1 MHQRALLPFFVAGLL
16 LGRQGA
22 AQTASP
28 AEDRPFF
35 LKQEIT
41 VTATRSEVEP
51 SQSPVSAA
59 VVSSEEIA
67 TRNIQAVDQ
76 ALYTTP
82 GVYLSRGKG
91 YQDTLTGV
99 GMRGFSARGSNQNRT
114 LVLLDGQ
121 PLNNPYTGSV
131 AWTVLPVEE
140 VDRVEVVRGP
150 FSSLY
155 GSNAMGGVIQILTKP
170 VDRRRAEFKGEY
182 GSQDTFRYSGRV
194 SDRLFDRLGLS
205 LGYER
210 LQSGGYPSQL
220 VTTAGSVGTGG
231 TPVTGFIPS
240 LTSSGAATFV
250 IGRSGDNWWN
260 QDNWRARGDYSFSS
274 RTMLAVQYMRQASN
288 YGYDAY
294 TTFLRTADGQ
304 PFDSGTASITA
315 GGQTRRLSVSP
326 SLFLPGDGGDRSH
339 MASAR
344 LYHSFRA
351 PMRLRLGAGQ
361 IYAPVSYYSTP
372 GTGSSLAG
380 GPGTISERP
389 GRAWFGDIQ
398 WSWNGGSHHTLT
410 AGTDLRRDS
419 SQVAELAV
427 PNYTRRTENA
437 FPTYFSQGKAYTQ
450 GGYAQ
455 HEWRASERLLVV
467 SGARY
472 DYWRT
477 YDGGN
482 ETPGTTLKN
491 AYAERSHQ
499 SFSGKAAVLYRAP
512 KGFALRASAGNAYRN
527 PSVYDLYR
535 TWRSSAGTIFASN
548 PNLLPERVVSW
559 EAGVNRRW
567 NGGLEADAVFYQ
579 NHISDLIY
587 RTTDLN
593 VDPSGRYR
601 PVVNAAR
608 ALARGVEA
616 SVRAPVRSWLF
627 LRTSYTWSSAK
638 ITENPAA
645 PASVDKRVPQVPAH
659 VAAAGIFV
667 VRKRW
672 SAALTGR
679 YVSAVFNTDTNTD
692 TTRGVYGAFDPYFEA
707 DASVTVDLTR
717 RLSLQLSADNLLDR
731 IYYSYYPVP
740 GRLVF
745 AGLRFR
751 L

>member
-1 MHQRALLPFFVAGLL
+1 L

-260 QDNWRARGDYSFSS
+260 QHNWRARGDYSFSS

-398 WSWNGGSHHTLT
+398 PKKCRFGQQCQRHI
-410 AGTDLRRDS
+410 R
-419 SQVAELAV
+419 
-427 PNYTRRTENA
+427 
-437 FPTYFSQGKAYTQ
+437 F
-450 GGYAQ
+450 
-455 HEWRASERLLVV
+455 LL
-467 SGARY
+467 
-472 DYWRT
+472 
-477 YDGGN
+477 
-482 ETPGTTLKN
+482 
-491 AYAERSHQ
+491 HC
-499 SFSGKAAVLYRAP
+499 
-512 KGFALRASAGNAYRN
+512 KGR
-527 PSVYDLYR
+527 
-535 TWRSSAGTIFASN
+535 
-548 PNLLPERVVSW
+548 
-559 EAGVNRRW
+559 
-567 NGGLEADAVFYQ
+567 
-579 NHISDLIY
+579 
-587 RTTDLN
+587 
-593 VDPSGRYR
+593 
-601 PVVNAAR
+601 
-608 ALARGVEA
+608 
-616 SVRAPVRSWLF
+616 
-627 LRTSYTWSSAK
+627 
-638 ITENPAA
+638 
-645 PASVDKRVPQVPAH
+645 
-659 VAAAGIFV
+659 
-667 VRKRW
+667 
-672 SAALTGR
+672 
-679 YVSAVFNTDTNTD
+679 
-692 TTRGVYGAFDPYFEA
+692 
-707 DASVTVDLTR
+707 
-717 RLSLQLSADNLLDR
+717 
-731 IYYSYYPVP
+731 
-740 GRLVF
+740 
-745 AGLRFR
+745 
-751 L
+751 